1 MYVLIVDFHGFNVGK
16 YTIHVKYTN
25 VQGMFGGFSKVVKHQ
40 NSKAIRAPPCLIP
53 MIAILKYIAPLF
65 SINQSINPSNQLT
78 IPEST
83 HKHIYVY
90 NYILSFCN

>member
-25 VQGMFGGFSKVVKHQ
+25 VQGMFGSFSKVVKHLKQQ
-40 NSKAIRAPPCLIP
+40 NSKAIRVPPCLIP

-65 SINQSINPSNQLT
+65 PINQPINQ
-78 IPEST
+78 
-83 HKHIYVY
+83 
-90 NYILSFCN
+90 

>member
-65 SINQSINPSNQLT
+65 SINQSIN
-78 IPEST
+78 
-83 HKHIYVY
+83 
-90 NYILSFCN
+90 